1 MDQTDAVATQ
11 TVNILRVAAGQ
22 QKAALA
28 RLAELQT
35 DLTGALENAEGLS
48 PNKLAKLDA
57 LLKQTDKSIA
67 QGYSDIKAQHAE
79 GLGGIAKI
87 ESKHA
92 AKLVTAGIG
101 VPVVSVMI
109 PEKQLETIVDGKHI
123 FGHSAGE
130 WWDGQANDLQQKFR
144 GVVQQGILLGQSVDE
159 MTAKVRGT
167 KAGGFEDGIMPAK
180 KREAAALVRS
190 AAISV
195 ANEARL
201 RQFKEMG
208 DLVKGIQWVATL
220 DTRTTPICRA
230 LDGKQWRLPD
240 LKPIGHDKA
249 FPGPTAHWNC
259 RSTQISVLRS
269 WEELAGKEL
278 PSIGE
283 EELEAQMRANA
294 KAAGL
299 SQEKIDLQV
308 SNQRASMDGP
318 VKATNT
324 FEDWLRLQSD
334 ARIDQVL
341 GPGKAALWKTGKVT
355 VSDMTD
361 QTNRPL
367 TIAQLEDFMENGA
380 PLPETLGANF
390 LPMVSDSVKL
400 TAKTTD
406 ELNAKATKEIDAT
419 LAAADDTPPADAP
432 PDTSAATIAEILA
445 SQEGKNLKAK
455 WITKIQAENPDM
467 AAKDVLANAT
477 QQALM
482 EQTAKNKASTLSK
495 AKKKLVAGKPL
506 SPSEKAAIDG
516 LTAEEA
522 EAFTESVNDKLAL
535 TKAQDDAV
543 AQAAAAKVA
552 AAKAKAIQDLIQ
564 KTADGTGM
572 DRKEWD
578 EVASVLTPAEIDAAE
593 AQGVKLYDLN
603 EKKAQVSQKIYD
615 AAAQGKKITD
625 AVGVDELTL
634 LTPEE
639 QDKWIA
645 AGKKTWTNQQALA
658 TAKATASDKVKMHVA
673 NGGSLNDMAAADIDS
688 LTIGEKLEAVKAG
701 NDLKLMMLAQAKAL
715 ADAKAAVMKKVTDAV
730 ASGNDG
736 DIDKIPTA
744 ELDLLEGTDY
754 ADAIL
759 AGQNAFKAQSA
770 AFNAK
775 AQEAMKAAAKRKLML
790 AQAND
795 TDDAFNAL
803 SPDDFALLSDQ
814 DIQEAM
820 DAGQVM
826 KLKKQGPDKLKN
838 DLKTAILNGDFPG
851 QTIAVNQLNQ
861 IGVTWNEIDDL
872 TDLYKKQKVNFSDT
886 AQAVAQH
893 IANGGTLSDLP
904 QSLKANAGKMP
915 MAMLQDAQEIGQKM
929 ALANP
934 ALQSPAQ
941 SLVEKKALAGALLI
955 TKTAKGLPLSD
966 TELQDVMTLL
976 SNDEYMAAVDA
987 GMKAKAT
994 NPPAQS
1000 PYAEAL
1006 AKVQKAAASGK
1017 PTPKSVLK
1025 ALKGVPDEDLQAA
1038 IAAGAQAAAD
1048 KAAKAAAKLAKQAAK
1063 GGGAAPMPVQTPG
1076 APAAHP
1082 QVAIV
1087 PPTPQERIPVNFP
1100 KEAGKLKVVKKLG
1113 GSTGAELV
1121 EWEGRQFVRKKGAS
1135 KDHVRSEFIADRVY
1149 EALGVDVPQG
1159 ALYEENGQVIKLT
1172 EFRQGKEFGK
1182 LTGAEKAAAVAKFK
1196 EGFVA
1201 DVLMGNWDVLGA
1213 GQDNALWDG
1222 KNVIRIDNGGSLDFR
1237 AMGTPKLPHEWT
1249 GIPRE
1254 IFTMRDRGDSPV
1266 VGGVMQGTTL
1276 HDLAPSLRAL
1286 RPEALD
1292 GIDMPD
1298 QTRAVLKER
1307 LRHLKD
1313 LGGRAGDLGENNF
1326 RPEYTE
1332 EHAKTMF
1339 DFRERRIDLSLMG
1352 KTNRSGTTLT
1362 DENGRSF
1369 GNLRKKGGASMA
1381 NHQAAALLPAD
1392 TFSDTVLLALK
1403 SYNHKATKGTTDW
1416 NQAKITAA
1424 LGLKPKLTAL
1434 FKSATG
1440 EEKAMAQHY
1449 LTAVLDLE
1457 HAVTAAGTGKVAP
1470 VAHFDPYKP
1479 KAKPKPNPVPV
1490 ATVSVVDD
1498 LQKMLRDQGVP
1509 QAAIDLHGA
1518 WNVGQGHNSWNSETL
1533 IAKYWMSQVAR
1544 KVPKDEHYW
1553 DGNGT
1558 KRTFAQAK
1566 KAWDDAVAKHGKEN
1580 VEKVFS
1586 AHHGMMMEQLERM
1599 EVDYVDRETRTVLLM
1614 RTESPATLKANGID
1628 PKSIKKGDV
1637 VGLQLGATESHS
1649 IFNPVYVKGSIAT
1662 VKAVPFSRVL
1672 YSYWF
1677 EARAGSGG
1685 AGFLG
1690 DSENEFAADTS
1701 GIPSLIAD
1709 TGARTYSHPVQPSRT
1724 KADWIKAGVPDVT
1737 AEHRTG
1743 KLK

>member
-1 MDQTDAVATQ
+1 MDQEAAVATQ
-11 TVNILRVAAGQ
+11 TINILRVAAGQ

-67 QGYSDIKAQHAE
+67 QGYSDIKATHAE
-79 GLGGIAKI
+79 GLAGVAKI

-130 WWDGQANDLQQKFR
+130 WWDGQATDLQQKFR

-159 MTAKVRGT
+159 MTSKVRGT
-167 KAGGFEDGIMPAK
+167 KAGNFEDGIMAAK

-195 ANEARL
+195 ANEARI
-201 RQFKEMG
+201 RQFKEMS
-208 DLVKGIQWVATL
+208 DIVKGIQWISTL

-240 LKPIGHDKA
+240 FKPIGHDKQ

-259 RSTQISVLRS
+259 RSSQISVLRS
-269 WEELAGKEL
+269 WEELSGKEL

-283 EELEAQMRANA
+283 EELEAQMRKNA
-294 KAAGL
+294 EAAGL
-299 SQEKIDLQV
+299 PPEKVALQIA
-308 SNQRASMDGP
+308 NQRASMNGP
-318 VKATNT
+318 VKGTTT

-334 ARIDQVL
+334 AQIDKVL
-341 GPGKAALWKTGKVT
+341 GPGKAALWKTGKLT

-367 TIAQLEDFMENGA
+367 TIAQLEDFMENGK

-419 LAAADDTPPADAP
+419 LAAADDEPPAKAP

-495 AKKKLVAGKPL
+495 AKKKLTTGKPL

-578 EVASVLTPAEIDAAE
+578 EVNAVLTPAEIDAAE

-603 EKKAQVSQKIYD
+603 EKKAQVSQKVYD
-615 AAAQGKKITD
+615 AAANGKTLADIPKADID
-625 AVGVDELTL
+625 LLSSDELN
-634 LTPEE
+634 
-639 QDKWIA
+639 KWHV
-645 AGKKTWTNQQALA
+645 AGTKAWDNQQALA

-673 NGGSLNDMAAADIDS
+673 SGGSLNDMAAADIDA

-775 AQEAMKAAAKRKLML
+775 AKEAMKAAAKRKLML

-826 KLKKQGPDKLKN
+826 KLKKQGPEKLKN
-838 DLKTAILNGDFPG
+838 DLKAAILSGDFPG

-872 TDLYKKQKVNFSDT
+872 TDLYKKQKANFSDT
-886 AQAVAQH
+886 QMAVAVH

-904 QSLKANAGKMP
+904 QSLKVNAGKMP
-915 MAMLQDAQEIGQKM
+915 FTMLQEAQESGQK
-929 ALANP
+929 LAMQNA
-934 ALQSPAQ
+934 ALQAPAQ
-941 SLVEKKALAGALLI
+941 NLVEKKALAGALLI

-987 GMKAKAT
+987 GMKAKAA

-1038 IAAGAQAAAD
+1038 IAAGAQQAAD
-1048 KAAKAAAKLAKQAAK
+1048 KAAKAAAKLAKQQAK

-1087 PPTPQERIPVNFP
+1087 PPTPLERIPVNFP

-1159 ALYEENGQVIKLT
+1159 ALYEEGGQVIKLT

-1369 GNLRKKGGASMA
+1369 GNLRKSGGAGMA
-1381 NHQAAALLPAD
+1381 KHQAAVLLPGD
-1392 TFSDTVLLALK
+1392 TFSDPVIKALK
-1403 SYNHKATKGTTDW
+1403 NYNAKVTKGGVDFNPVTIAAAID
-1416 NQAKITAA
+1416 QKAKLSAM
-1424 LGLKPKLTAL
+1424 
-1434 FKSATG
+1434 FKTETG
-1440 EEKAMAQHY
+1440 EKKEMAKHY
-1449 LTAVLDLE
+1449 LGAILDLE
-1457 HAVTAAGTGKVAP
+1457 HAMDAAKAGKLAP
-1470 VAHFDPYKP
+1470 LPVFESYKP
-1479 KAKPKPNPVPV
+1479 KAAPKANPVPV

-1599 EVDYVDRETRTVLLM
+1599 EVDYVDRDTRTVLLM
-1614 RTESPATLKANGID
+1614 RTESPATLKANGIN
-1628 PKSIKKGDV
+1628 PASVKKGDV

-1690 DSENEFAADTS
+1690 DGENEFAADTS

-1709 TGARTYSHPVQPSRT
+1709 TGARTYSHPIQPSRT